1 MIHMNDKINMQDAR
15 LHADFTS
22 LEGWTNTTVQTQ
34 TKSFLFTT
42 DIIEV
47 PPRPNL
53 FSSVVWECYSAGKK

>member
-1 MIHMNDKINMQDAR
+1 MQDCMQ
-15 LHADFTS
+15 DFTS

-47 PPRPNL
+47 PPQPNL
-53 FSSVVWECYSAGKK
+53 FSSVVWECYSAGNK

>member
-1 MIHMNDKINMQDAR
+1 MNDKINMQDAR
-15 LHADFTS
+15 LHTDFTS

-47 PPRPNL
+47 PP
-53 FSSVVWECYSAGKK
+53 